1 MRALRRSAWIWS
13 LLLVIGLVLGAC
25 GGGGDDDGDDAAG
38 TGDDTETPA
47 TDLEE
52 RAPGGNLVYAADQEP
67 TGFNGNTSK
76 DNGTSVKNVIENLFF
91 YAAKATPDF
100 KLTYPG
106 LEDEPKV
113 VTETPQVI
121 EWKIKEEA
129 VWDDGTPVT
138 SDDIQNYYD
147 QVEKKDPAK
156 VAEDNPKGYA
166 NDVATH
172 VGYDQITKFEKVDA
186 KTFRATFDPV
196 FSDYRGLWTDVPQAK
211 FMLAQPGGWDTGLDN
226 NPGPSAGPYKFKEWK
241 KGESLTLEKNPKW
254 WGEEKPTLDTITFR
268 FLPESTTQPDALR
281 NNEVDFIYPQ
291 PQLDLVDQVEQL
303 TDVKSEI
310 GFGPT
315 FEHLTFNLKNEF
327 LGDIAVRK
335 AIAFAVDRDA
345 IVNALMKPFS
355 EKASRLDNRVLVS
368 NQEGYESN
376 GKEYQKV
383 DAAKATS
390 TLEGAGFTKGPDGIY
405 TKGGKKL
412 SLRLSTTAGNQLRE
426 QQGELIKAQLAKVG
440 IEIRIDNSPST
451 VLFRERLPKGDF
463 DIANFAWVG
472 SVFPV
477 TSSVGLYQT
486 GADSNY
492 GAYSSAE
499 FDKIAKDAVS
509 ELDEK
514 KSLEFADQMDKAM
527 WKDLPNLPLYQKPTF
542 IGVRSKFVNVKD
554 NTTNEGP
561 FWNAETWGLAKG
573 AA

>member
-1 MRALRRSAWIWS
+1 MRALRRGAWIWS
-13 LLLVIGLVLGAC
+13 LLAVIALVLGAC
-25 GGGGDDDGDDAAG
+25 GGGDDGGDDAAG

-47 TDLEE
+47 TDMKE

-106 LEDEPKV
+106 LESEPKV
-113 VTETPQVI
+113 VTESPQVV
-121 EWKIKEEA
+121 EWKIKQEA

-138 SDDIQNYYD
+138 TDDIQNYYD
-147 QVEKKDPAK
+147 QIEKKDPSK
-156 VAEDNPKGYA
+156 VSEDNPKGYA
-166 NDVATH
+166 NDVASH
-172 VGYDQITKFEKVDA
+172 VGYDQITKFEEVDA
-186 KTFRATFDPV
+186 KTFRVTFDPV
-196 FSDYRGLWTDVPQAK
+196 FSDFRGLWTDVPQAK

-226 NPGPSAGPYKFKEWK
+226 NPGPSAGPYKFREWK
-241 KGESLTLEKNPKW
+241 KGESLTLEKNPRW
-254 WGEEKPTLDTITFR
+254 WGEVKPTLDTITFR

-303 TDVKSEI
+303 ADVKSEI
-310 GFGPT
+310 SFGPT
-315 FEHLTFNLKNEF
+315 FEHLTFNTKNEF
-327 LGDIAVRK
+327 LGDVKVRQ
-335 AIAFAVDRDA
+335 AIAYAVDRDA

-368 NQEGYESN
+368 NQEGYEAN
-376 GKEYQKV
+376 GKEYQKA
-383 DAAKATS
+383 DAAKAMS
-390 TLEGAGFTKGPDGIY
+390 TLEGAGFTKGTDGMY
-405 TKGGKKL
+405 AKGGKKL

-440 IEIRIDNSPST
+440 IDIRIDNSPST

-477 TSSVGLYQT
+477 TSAVGLYQT

-492 GAYSSAE
+492 GAYSNAE
-499 FDKIAKDAVS
+499 FDKIAKEAVS
-509 ELDEK
+509 ELDEE

-542 IGVRSKFVNVKD
+542 IGVRSKFVNVED

-561 FWNAETWGLAKG
+561 FWNSQTWGLAKS

>member
-1 MRALRRSAWIWS
+1 VRALRRGAWIWS
-13 LLLVIGLVLGAC
+13 LLVVIALVLGAC
-25 GGGGDDDGDDAAG
+25 GGGDDGDGDVAG
-38 TGDDTETPA
+38 SGDETRTTEQ
-47 TDLEE
+47 DIEE
-52 RAPGGNLVYAADQEP
+52 RAAGGTLVYAADQEP

-106 LEDEPKV
+106 LEGEPKV
-113 VTETPQVI
+113 VTEDPQVV

-147 QVEKKDPAK
+147 QIEKKDPSK
-156 VAEDNPKGYA
+156 VTEDNPKGYV
-166 NDVATH
+166 NDVASH

-186 KTFRATFDPV
+186 KTFRVTFDPV

-254 WGEEKPTLDTITFR
+254 WGETKATLDTIVFR

-303 TDVKSEI
+303 TEVKSEI

-315 FEHLTFNLKNEF
+315 FEHLTFNTKNEF
-327 LGDIAVRK
+327 LGDVNVRK
-335 AIAFAVDRDA
+335 AIAYAVDRDA

-355 EKASRLDNRVLVS
+355 EKASRLDNRVLVA
-368 NQEGYESN
+368 NQEGYEAN
-376 GKEYQKV
+376 GKEFQKV
-383 DAAKATS
+383 DTAKAEDA
-390 TLEGAGFTKGPDGIY
+390 LEDSGFAKGPDGIY
-405 TKGGKKL
+405 AKGGKKL

-440 IEIRIDNSPST
+440 IDIRIDNSPST
-451 VLFRERLPKGDF
+451 VLFSDRLPKGDF

-477 TSSVGLYQT
+477 TSAVGLYQT

-499 FDKIAKDAVS
+499 FDALAKEAVS
-509 ELDEK
+509 ELDEDK
-514 KSLEFADQMDKAM
+514 ALDFADRMDKAM

-561 FWNAETWGLAKG
+561 FWNAETWGLAKT